1 MRFRRWTTYTF
12 ALPITALPAFAQAP
26 QPSGGTDRS
35 VWLSYFGDQPFTNLW
50 AVHLEGSY
58 RRTLGLSQFEQLE
71 LRPGITLN
79 ESRSQQSLI
88 AYTFFR
94 SQPTANGSFGPSPI
108 VGRQIENRLFEQQQI
123 TYRPFHKEDSA
134 FQLIQ
139 RFRLEQRWQRTA
151 LLDKGYADKAF
162 SERARYRLTAKVPF
176 GSSTSHGHYFIAY
189 NEVYVAVSL
198 KSSPFNAD
206 VTYGAIGTRLGEN
219 WAIEVGYEYR
229 YGPKPSGVTDPEDHS
244 LQITLLSTAP
254 FRHLPR

>member
-1 MRFRRWTTYTF
+1 MRFQRWTAYTV
-12 ALPITALPAFAQAP
+12 ALPLTALPAFAQSP

-123 TYRPFHKEDSA
+123 TYRPFDKGDSSP
-134 FQLIQ
+134 QLIQ
-139 RFRLEQRWQRTA
+139 RFRLEQRWQDTA
-151 LLDKGYADKAF
+151 VDSKGNADKIF
-162 SERARYRLTAKVPF
+162 SQRARY
-176 GSSTSHGHYFIAY
+176 
-189 NEVYVAVSL
+189 
-198 KSSPFNAD
+198 
-206 VTYGAIGTRLGEN
+206 
-219 WAIEVGYEYR
+219 
-229 YGPKPSGVTDPEDHS
+229 
-244 LQITLLSTAP
+244 
-254 FRHLPR
+254 